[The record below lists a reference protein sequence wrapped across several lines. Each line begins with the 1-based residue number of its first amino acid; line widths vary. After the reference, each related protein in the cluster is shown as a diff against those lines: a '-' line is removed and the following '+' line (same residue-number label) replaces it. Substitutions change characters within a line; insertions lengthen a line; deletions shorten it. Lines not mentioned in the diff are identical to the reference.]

1 MIDIHTHVLPNI
13 DDGAEDISVSAELL
27 RLAENQGVKDLT
39 LSVELSAKSIDNIS
53 SNVKIGAYCYGN
65 LPLMFFR
72 NCPLKQKDG
81 CGNCIGKRKITDR
94 KNIEFPIICHDKM
107 YSVLHNSVPLYIMD
121 KINLNCD
128 FVTIYFSIYR
138 KDGFRQ
144 PHAPQIIQAC
154 GSPVGVL

>member
-1 MIDIHTHVLPNI
+1 M
-13 DDGAEDISVSAELL
+13 
-27 RLAENQGVKDLT
+27 
-39 LSVELSAKSIDNIS
+39 SVELSAKAIDNIN

-107 YSVLHNSVPLYIMD
+107 YSVLHNSIPLYISD

-128 FVTIYFSIYR
+128 FVTMYFTNESKNECKEILR
-138 KDGFRQ
+138 LCKNKQ
-144 PHAPQIIQAC
+144 PAPFKKTA
-154 GSPVGVL
+154 GLYLREVL